1 MKNDIN
7 ICKGIRIVRSC
18 DNISDGW
25 KLHILYIE
33 CSFN

>member
-25 KLHILYIE
+25 KFIAYIIY
-33 CSFN
+33 